1 MVMNQGA
8 FRDML
13 SSVRG
18 EEKAKALDVDLPP
31 QFGRAHGSNLRVALV
46 GRPNA
51 GCSTLFNAFCGR
63 RAAASGFPG
72 ETRRANVGRTPHATE
87 AYEALR
93 ACYAPRAERPGAT
106 PQWRCQSQVRQHA
119 RR

>member
-46 GRPNA
+46 GRPDA
-51 GCSTLFNAFCGR
+51 GCSPLSSSTVGFSTSCAGGVKAVESCRPRFDASSAILVLAD
-63 RAAASGFPG
+63 AVAAS
-72 ETRRANVGRTPHATE
+72 N
-87 AYEALR
+87 L
-93 ACYAPRAERPGAT
+93 
-106 PQWRCQSQVRQHA
+106 A
-119 RR
+119 R

>member
-72 ETRRANVGRTPHATE
+72 ETRRANVGRTPHATGPTRRCG
-87 AYEALR
+87 R
-93 ACYAPRAERPGAT
+93 ATRRAPSGP
-106 PQWRCQSQVRQHA
+106 
-119 RR
+119 